1 MGTGGTVFIV
11 LALLGIAVVGL
22 SLLRNTVLRRI
33 SLRNIARR
41 KGSTLMVIVGSMV
54 GTALIA
60 GSLVISDTSRR
71 LDQDVA
77 YRHLGEIDELVSL
90 PGPQGSERLY
100 FDRQQ
105 IAPRITVERLNAET
119 EASQNAALVDGAL
132 VVIQEQVPVQ
142 KVDPGT
148 GEAILVE
155 PRLTLVALDWEELAD
170 FGRRPPSLT
179 RPGTGEVIASPGLAR
194 ELEIESGDTIELLR
208 RGSAHRFIVREVEDL
223 QGSSG
228 FWSVVLAV
236 GGMPESMLMN
246 LEDGQ
251 AVFAGGSDQANVVF
265 VSNSGGVTDSHQH
278 SQAVEDALGA
288 LLQDADARGDFQ
300 VWPVKSEILDQQ
312 FSIGDTFLT
321 FSLFVIVAGVML
333 VLNIYAMLAEE
344 RRTEMGVMRALGLR
358 REHLVRLYVY
368 EGLLYSLGAAL
379 LGVLVGLGLARLVVW
394 GLNEF
399 TFAATA
405 GSEFQMVFTAKPLS
419 LVVAGAAGMV
429 VTLGTVLYTSLRISG
444 INIVAAMRDLP
455 EPSGHKRRRW
465 TLVWPVLV
473 GLVGLLL
480 TVQAVSSDDGM
491 LYVVGPTLAVLGL
504 AFVLQRFL
512 PARALLSATY
522 VGLIVYSQ
530 LALLI
535 PAVDE
540 ANENGTSTF
549 LTGMILVLSAIGL
562 VVLNFP
568 VVIWLVRQTLGRLRR
583 IIPVVRVAIAYP
595 AERPTRTGFTL
606 GMFSL
611 VIFFATVASIYVGL
625 VTSSVEEI
633 QQGQVGGFDAIV
645 TVNPLNP
652 VSDLEQRLRESALV
666 DSESINEISTMR
678 TARVELPQYLQAA
691 YKSWARLPLPAPM
704 HSSRRRSQ
712 GWTPFSFAPIGLSS
726 ACVRLSTARTGR
738 CGRLWPE
745 TQLWLSWAI
754 PTQVHTGGSGGL

>member
-1 MGTGGTVFIV
+1 MGTGGIVFIV
-11 LALLGIAVVGL
+11 LALLGMAVVGL

-77 YRHLGEIDELVSL
+77 YRHLGEIDEVVSL
-90 PGPQGSERLY
+90 PGTQGSERLY

-105 IAPRITVERLNAET
+105 IEPRVTAERLNAAT
-119 EASQNAALVDGAL
+119 EASENAALVDGAL

-155 PRLTLVALDWEELAD
+155 PRVTLVALDWEELAG

-179 RPGTGEVIASPGLAR
+179 RPGAGEVIVSPGLAR

-208 RGSAHRFIVREVEDL
+208 RGSAHRFMVREVEDL

-228 FWSVVLAV
+228 FWSATFAVL
-236 GGMPESMLMN
+236 GMPESMLMN

-251 AVFAGGSDQANVVF
+251 AVFAGGSDQANAVF
-265 VSNSGGVTDSHQH
+265 VSNAGGVTDSHQH

-300 VWPVKSEILDQQ
+300 VRRVKSEILDQQ

-344 RRTEMGVMRALGLR
+344 RRTEMGVIRALGLR

-368 EGLLYSLGAAL
+368 EGLLYSLGAAF

-405 GSEFQMVFTAKPLS
+405 GSEFRMVFTAKPLS

-455 EPSGHKRRRW
+455 EASGHRRRRW

-480 TVQAVSSDDGM
+480 TVQAVSGDAGM

-549 LTGMILVLSAIGL
+549 LTGMVLVLSAIGL

-568 VVIWLVRQTLGRLRR
+568 VVVWLVRQTLGRLRR

-611 VIFFATVASIYVGL
+611 VIFFATV
-625 VTSSVEEI
+625 E
-633 QQGQVGGFDAIV
+633 F
-645 TVNPLNP
+645 
-652 VSDLEQRLRESALV
+652 VS
-666 DSESINEISTMR
+666 
-678 TARVELPQYLQAA
+678 
-691 YKSWARLPLPAPM
+691 
-704 HSSRRRSQ
+704 
-712 GWTPFSFAPIGLSS
+712 
-726 ACVRLSTARTGR
+726 
-738 CGRLWPE
+738 
-745 TQLWLSWAI
+745 
-754 PTQVHTGGSGGL
+754 